1 MKVPYIVNYSG
12 TYYPANTELP
22 DEVAETLE
30 ESEKKRIEFER
41 KFKKEKLENVNVI
54 NMSTFK

>member
-1 MKVPYIVNYSG
+1 MKVPYIVKYDE

-22 DEVAETLE
+22 EKVAKALE

-41 KFKKEKLENVNVI
+41 KLKKARIEKTAVVNK
-54 NMSTFK
+54 STFK

>member
-22 DEVAETLE
+22 DEVAEALE

-41 KFKKEKLENVNVI
+41 KLKKAKIEKTAVVNK
-54 NMSTFK
+54 STYK

>member
-22 DEVAETLE
+22 DEVAEALE
-30 ESEKKRIEFER
+30 PSMKERRDFER
-41 KFKKEKLENVNVI
+41 KLKKAKLENTTVVNK
-54 NMSTFK
+54 STFK

>member
-1 MKVPYIVNYSG
+1 MKVPYIVKHSG
-12 TYYPANTELP
+12 IYYPANTELP
-22 DEVAETLE
+22 EEVAEALE

-41 KFKKEKLENVNVI
+41 KFKKEKLENVTVI

>member
-1 MKVPYIVNYSG
+1 MKYPYIVVKDG
-12 TYYPANTELP
+12 VWYPAGE
-22 DEVAETLE
+22 EVPEALE

-41 KFKKEKLENVNVI
+41 KFKKEKLENVTVI

>member
-22 DEVAETLE
+22 DEVAEALE

-41 KFKKEKLENVNVI
+41 KLKKARIEKTAVVNK
-54 NMSTFK
+54 STFK

>member
-1 MKVPYIVNYSG
+1 MKVPYIVKHSG
-12 TYYPANTELP
+12 IYYPANTELP

-41 KFKKEKLENVNVI
+41 KLKKARIEKTAVVNK
-54 NMSTFK
+54 STYK

>member
-1 MKVPYIVNYSG
+1 MKVPYIVKHSRI
-12 TYYPANTELP
+12 YYPANTELSE
-22 DEVAETLE
+22 EVAETLE

-41 KFKKEKLENVNVI
+41 KFKKEKLENVTVI